1 MFKYDWIKSGVPYV
15 KDLLDGESNIKDLR
29 STAKVFQK
37 KKSNWLSKYKVIAT
51 TLKPFL

>member
-1 MFKYDWIKSGVPYV
+1 MFKYENWIKSGVLYV

-37 KKSNWLSKYKVIAT
+37 KNQIGCLNTKL
-51 TLKPFL
+51 